1 MDSVGGRRD
10 RLIVVVCESRCPT
23 HTWQQDDGHVPPKFD
38 NLRSHI
44 RRMGRNATKREV
56 AAGSA
61 AGTSGGKR
69 RAADVE
75 DGEISDGGASRASLA
90 SSSVSKLARKAQNGF
105 DIR

>member
-1 MDSVGGRRD
+1 
-10 RLIVVVCESRCPT
+10 
-23 HTWQQDDGHVPPKFD
+23 
-38 NLRSHI
+38 
-44 RRMGRNATKREV
+44 MGRNATKREI

-61 AGTSGGKR
+61 AGTPGGKR

-75 DGEISDGGASRASLA
+75 DGEISDGGASRASVA